1 MTGIFIAPS
10 ANVFESLAI
19 RVSSSNKGCLQRIA
33 THSCASVA
41 YNNNQPPCTGGM
53 LETVAKVFGKG
64 GRGDGAAGWG
74 WGGGLLLALQT
85 WGFVLPK
92 RPGSAVGTHPPGDR
106 DSQEVPEVG
115 EAAAPP
121 TL

>member
-1 MTGIFIAPS
+1 
-10 ANVFESLAI
+10 
-19 RVSSSNKGCLQRIA
+19 
-33 THSCASVA
+33 
-41 YNNNQPPCTGGM
+41 M

-64 GRGDGAAGWG
+64 GRGDGGR
-74 WGGGLLLALQT
+74 GLLLALQT

>member
-1 MTGIFIAPS
+1 
-10 ANVFESLAI
+10 
-19 RVSSSNKGCLQRIA
+19 
-33 THSCASVA
+33 
-41 YNNNQPPCTGGM
+41 M